1 MKALISQLDFPVAEK
16 IFAISNT
23 SSFLLRK
30 LRDEN
35 SIRALA
41 ETFTPKQLVAELKR
55 TATKRPKSLSDA
67 VRPYVMLVALS
78 WYSDREPLKSA
89 TKIETPHFPWFET
102 IGKDL
107 LNRHS
112 PVSYTKIEIPPRI
125 SVAASWG
132 QS

>member
-16 IFAISNT
+16 IFAVSNT
-23 SSFLLRK
+23 PSFLLRK

-35 SIRALA
+35 SVRVLA
-41 ETFTPKQLVAELKR
+41 ETFTPKQLITELKR
-55 TATKRPKSLSDA
+55 TATKKPRSLGDTT
-67 VRPYVMLVALS
+67 RPYVILVALS

-89 TKIETPHFPWFET
+89 MEIETPHFPWFET

-112 PVSYTKIEIPPRI
+112 PVTYTKIEIPPRI
-125 SVAASWG
+125 SVAAS
-132 QS
+132 